1 MNNFDDKKE
10 ALDLYLCTSTKL
22 AVHKDEQRLG
32 MMKKLSDLTGMNVL
46 WSMR

>member
-1 MNNFDDKKE
+1 MLKVVDETE
-10 ALDLYLCTSTKL
+10 ALDLHLCTSTKL
-22 AVHKDEQRLG
+22 AVFNDEQRLG

>member
-1 MNNFDDKKE
+1 VSKVNEETE
-10 ALDLYLCTSTKL
+10 ALDLYFCTSTKL
-22 AVHKDEQRLG
+22 AVYNDEQRLG